1 MHMDIESVERS
12 IAEVLD
18 KAKADGRCVDWEID
32 ELVPMGGK
40 ELGIKISIYP
50 WGKTIQYG
58 TAGQLL
64 ATTSR
69 KTQVC
74 SSRAPS

>member
-1 MHMDIESVERS
+1 MDIEYVEKG
-12 IAEVLD
+12 ITELLD

-40 ELGIKISIYP
+40 ELGIKIGIYP

-58 TAGQLL
+58 TVGQLL
-64 ATTSR
+64 A
-69 KTQVC
+69 
-74 SSRAPS
+74 